1 MHPVEMNREQRLF
14 LTAMNNRL
22 SGIEKQLKKEALEI
36 ITSLNKRTGNKN
48 DWISAYDI
56 GCTMKFLLRKDD
68 PAYAK
73 RKDNILASFD
83 ETLGI
88 LRYSDKSLLASEE
101 NWNNI
106 ALMESDC
113 PEKPEHHCWFYH
125 QLYDHTGI
133 SWEDILRIGD
143 IRVNIHIS
151 LQHDLKLT
159 GKEVKH

>member
-1 MHPVEMNREQRLF
+1 MHPAEMNREQRFF
-14 LTAMNNRL
+14 LTVMNNRL
-22 SGIEKQLKKEALEI
+22 SGIEKQLRKEALEI
-36 ITSLNKRTGNKN
+36 ITSLNKRTANKN

-56 GCTMKFLLRKDD
+56 GCTMEFLLRKDD